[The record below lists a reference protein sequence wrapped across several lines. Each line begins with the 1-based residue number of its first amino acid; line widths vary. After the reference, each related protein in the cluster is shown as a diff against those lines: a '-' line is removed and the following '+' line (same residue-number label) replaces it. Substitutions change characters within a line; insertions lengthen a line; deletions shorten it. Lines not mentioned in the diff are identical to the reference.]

1 MAMADGKPAPDG
13 DAALAARLEQLE
25 NKLRENDALR
35 RKTRLWS
42 LLGVL
47 IILVLLLGFVFRLY
61 NHLNREFVVEIQ
73 KDPEQF
79 LKAFIAR
86 SDLEGAFRREAQLAL
101 TQLNE
106 EVRDKFLKAL
116 AEELQ
121 KAMPELETKA
131 VEMGGRLADHAE
143 EHVQQKINDALA
155 ESLEACFDEIEK
167 AFPDLEEKDLEKH
180 MAKAQEHF
188 VERLHDVIEE
198 RYAKVDASL
207 TGLKGAVKGVRNSK
221 GSEELGKMNQ
231 GEVAEKLLDALVD
244 VIVYEL
250 KPDLGAQAAE

>member
-1 MAMADGKPAPDG
+1 MADGKPTPEG

-25 NKLRENDALR
+25 QKLRENDALR

-47 IILVLLLGFVFRLY
+47 IILLLFLVFGLRLY
-61 NHLNREFVVEIQ
+61 GHVQSQFVAGLQ
-73 KDPEQF
+73 DDPGEF
-79 LKAFIAR
+79 LKGFIAKT
-86 SDLEGAFRREAQLAL
+86 DAEALFRREAQLAL

-106 EVRDKFLKAL
+106 DVRDKFMKAL
-116 AEELQ
+116 ADEVQ
-121 KAMPELETKA
+121 RAMPELEKQA
-131 VEMGGRLADHAE
+131 IEMGGRLAEHAE
-143 EHVQQKINDALA
+143 EHVQTKISAALA
-155 ESLEACFDEIEK
+155 DSLEACFAEVQK
-167 AFPDLEEKDLEKH
+167 AFPDLAEKDLNKH
-180 MAKAQEHF
+180 MEKANELF

-221 GSEELGKMNQ
+221 GSEELAKMNQ